1 MSFID
6 QLYARVNSPQPVPGS
21 AHSRVTVTSTAS
33 TLTTLGYAAVATAGG
48 YLMQVTGTGA
58 VVRYCLDGST
68 PTASQG
74 FRLTEGEQV
83 LLNTGDHSLAKFIL
97 EAGTPVLELQA
108 VR

>member
-21 AHSRVTVTSTAS
+21 AHSRVTVTSSAS

-58 VVRYCLDGST
+58 VARYTLDGTT

-74 FRLTEGEQV
+74 FRLTEGQML
-83 LLNTGDHSLAKFIL
+83 LLNPGDHSLAKFII
-97 EAGTPVLELQA
+97 ETGTPVLEIQA